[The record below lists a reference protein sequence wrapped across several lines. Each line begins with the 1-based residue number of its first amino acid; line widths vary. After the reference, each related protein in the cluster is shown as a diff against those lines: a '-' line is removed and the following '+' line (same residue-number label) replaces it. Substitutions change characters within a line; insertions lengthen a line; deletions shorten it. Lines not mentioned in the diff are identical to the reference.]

1 MNDNNRY
8 ALCIIDGDVFSLA
21 DDPYI
26 SSLMYRDLSWDKA
39 CELVQLSFCEGYE
52 CVIWQ
57 QNDESSVGAD
67 DAKKESS

>member
-1 MNDNNRY
+1 MSDNRY
-8 ALCIIDGDVFSLA
+8 SLYIINGDVFSWA

-26 SSLMYRDLSWDKA
+26 PALMYRDLSWDKA

-57 QNDESSVGAD
+57 DGKAGGTD
-67 DAKKESS
+67 GGKKSD